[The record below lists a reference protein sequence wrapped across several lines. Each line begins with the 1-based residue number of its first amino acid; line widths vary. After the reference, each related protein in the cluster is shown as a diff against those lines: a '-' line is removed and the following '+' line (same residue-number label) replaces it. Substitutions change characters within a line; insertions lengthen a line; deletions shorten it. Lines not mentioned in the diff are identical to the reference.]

1 MSDLDAIGLVRDHR
15 WLGAAEQ
22 AKRLEADGCRVVLAL
37 DDTRKMRQATR
48 EDVEKF
54 ARKGTTFKLVHA
66 FLLAD
71 TRKRRKVALKADFCA
86 WLKRLVD
93 KGGAVLKDVDMGLT
107 TERHRKAIV
116 AVADDMIARH
126 CQGARSAV
134 NGQVQR
140 GRQLVEFTPQQLKEA
155 KAIWRD
161 TVEYPTWHDARTALA
176 EIVSAKG
183 EKFTTDRARR
193 LWQSRKSKRT

>member
-71 TRKRRKVALKADFCA
+71 PRKRRKVGMKADFCA

-126 CQGARSAV
+126 CQGYRSAA
-134 NGQVQR
+134 NGKVQR
-140 GRQLVEFTPQQLKEA
+140 GRQLVEFDAKQLAAA

-176 EIVSAKG
+176 AIKSAKG
-183 EKFTTDRARR
+183 EKFTTDRARK
-193 LWQSRKSKRT
+193 LWQSRKSKRG

>member
-1 MSDLDAIGLVRDHR
+1 MSDLDAIGLFRSHR
-15 WLGAAEQ
+15 WLDDAEQ
-22 AKRLEADGCRVVLAL
+22 VKRLEADGCRVILAL
-37 DDTRKMRQATR
+37 GGGKKLKAATR

-54 ARKGTTFKLVHA
+54 TRKGTVLKLVHA

-71 TRKRRKVALKADFCA
+71 THTRYTIAMKADLSA

-93 KGGAVLKDVDMGLT
+93 KKGAVLKDVDMGLT
-107 TERHRKAIV
+107 TAKHRKAIV
-116 AVADDMIARH
+116 AVAHDMIARH
-126 CQGARSAV
+126 CQGARSAA

-140 GRQLVEFTPQQLKEA
+140 GRQLVEFSKQQLADA

-176 EIVSAKG
+176 AIKSAKG

-193 LWQSRKSKRT
+193 LWNSRKSKRG

>member
-22 AKRLEADGCRVVLAL
+22 AKRLEADGCRVILSL
-37 DDTRKMRQATR
+37 DDSKKFKLATR

-54 ARKGTTFKLVHA
+54 VRKGTVLKIVHA

-71 TRKRRKVALKADFCA
+71 PRKRYKAAMAADLCA

-107 TERHRKAIV
+107 TAKHRKAIV
-116 AVADDMIARH
+116 AVADDMIGRH
-126 CQGARSAV
+126 CQGKRSAA
-134 NGQVQR
+134 NGQTMR
-140 GRQLVEFTPQQLKEA
+140 GRPLVHFTAEQMREA
-155 KAIWRD
+155 KAVWRNLKD
-161 TVEYPTWHDARTALA
+161 YPTWEAAADALPD
-176 EIVSAKG
+176 
-183 EKFTTDRARR
+183 KFTTARAHK
-193 LWQSRKSKRT
+193 LWGSRK